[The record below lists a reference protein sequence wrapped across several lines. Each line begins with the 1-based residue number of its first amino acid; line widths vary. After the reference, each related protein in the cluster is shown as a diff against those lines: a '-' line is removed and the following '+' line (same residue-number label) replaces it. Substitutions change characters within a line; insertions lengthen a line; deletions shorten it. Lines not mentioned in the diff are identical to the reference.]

1 MKRADLQ
8 RKRMLKQVG
17 LSVAFL
23 SLLFGLTPA
32 PQIPAQSQPEQ
43 ATAKLPSFEIVSV
56 KPYPSNYWPTSSYME
71 FTADGFNW
79 RNTTAQDLLV
89 YAYDLRDPHV
99 SDKRRLLPGG
109 AKWVNLDWVDIQA
122 KMSGENIAALHKLSP
137 NEQKV
142 YKRQLLQSLL
152 ADRFKLRVHHVTREG
167 IAWELTVAKGGPKN
181 MKREPD
187 DADGKPHFTDLN
199 HAQFEAL
206 PIANLV
212 YLIGSLKNA
221 PVLDKTGIT
230 GKYDF
235 KLEFSRDSDTE
246 MGPGEALPPTNDSEP
261 TIVDALKDQLG
272 LKLVPIK
279 IPFDEIVIDHI
290 EKPSPN

>member
-1 MKRADLQ
+1 MKRADSH
-8 RKRMLKQVG
+8 RKRMLITIGFAVALIALGPG
-17 LSVAFL
+17 LMR
-23 SLLFGLTPA
+23 A
-32 PQIPAQSQPEQ
+32 PQIRAQSQPEQ

-71 FTADGFNW
+71 FTAVGFNW

-89 YAYDLRDPHV
+89 YAYALCDPHL
-99 SDKRRLLPGG
+99 SDKRRLIPGG
-109 AKWVNLDWVDIQA
+109 AKWMNLDWLDVQA
-122 KMSGENIAALHKLSP
+122 KMSEENIAALYKLSP
-137 NEQKV
+137 KQQEV

-152 ADRFKLRVHHVTREG
+152 ADRFELRVHHVTREG

-187 DADGKPHFTDLN
+187 DIEGRPILEDMN
-199 HAQFEAL
+199 HVRFEAA
-206 PIANLV
+206 PIAMLV
-212 YLIGSLKNA
+212 EVIGILKNA

-235 KLEFSRDSDTE
+235 KVEFSRDSDTE
-246 MGPGEALPPTNDSEP
+246 MPPGEALPPTNDSEP
-261 TIVDALKDQLG
+261 TIVAALKDQLG

-279 IPFDEIVIDHI
+279 IPFEEIVIDHI
-290 EKPSPN
+290 ERPSPN